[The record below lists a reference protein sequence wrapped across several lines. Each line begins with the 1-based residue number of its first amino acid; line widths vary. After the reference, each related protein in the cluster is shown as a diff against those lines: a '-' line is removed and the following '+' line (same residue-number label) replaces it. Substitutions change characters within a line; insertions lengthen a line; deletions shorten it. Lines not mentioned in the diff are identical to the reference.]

1 MLIGI
6 LSVFFGIINLILS
19 NLEMDNLNM
28 TRKQNK

>member
-1 MLIGI
+1 MLRGI